1 MVTIPVSNCL
11 SWRAPRFW
19 GVVFAATIVLVV
31 AVESPAKEKP
41 AGPPPFESIDKDGNG
56 FLSKEEFLP
65 RFPQSLF
72 QRIDANSDGKISRK
86 EDDNF
91 RARRRQGAGRQAG
104 GKAPENALVDI
115 DIVYETVG
123 GRDLHLDLYRP
134 KNATKP
140 TPLVIWVHGGGW
152 RGGSKK
158 GACPALALLQRGYA
172 VASVEYRLS
181 GEAIFPAAIEDCKA
195 AVSFLRLHAKEYKLD
210 PKRFGAWGASA
221 GGHLV
226 AMLGTTGDVDLF
238 DTHPVAK
245 KASSAVQAV
254 CDWFGPSDFL
264 RMNDVR
270 GGLDHDAASSPESKF
285 IGGAIQENKDKV
297 QRANPITY
305 VSRADP
311 PFLIVHGDADRV
323 VIYGQSELL
332 QAALEKAKVE
342 STLYRVKNGGHGFG
356 GASESR
362 EALVELATE
371 FFDKVLKE

>member
-1 MVTIPVSNCL
+1 MATILFSDCPSRQA
-11 SWRAPRFW
+11 SRFW
-19 GVVFAATIVLVV
+19 GLVFAVVIVLVV
-31 AVESPAKEKP
+31 AVDSRAKEKP

-65 RFPQSLF
+65 RFPQGLF
-72 QRIDANSDGKISRK
+72 QRIDVNSDGKVSRK
-86 EDDNF
+86 EDDDF
-91 RARRRQGAGRQAG
+91 RARGRQRGRRQPG
-104 GKAPENALVDI
+104 GKAPENTLVDI

-123 GRDLHLDLYRP
+123 DRDLHLDLYRP
-134 KNATKP
+134 KDATKR

-158 GACPALALLQRGYA
+158 GAGPALALLPRGYA
-172 VASVEYRLS
+172 VASIEYRLS
-181 GEAIFPAAIEDCKA
+181 GEAIFPAAIEDCKG
-195 AVSFLRLHAKEYKLD
+195 AVSFLRLHAKEYNLD
-210 PKRFGAWGASA
+210 PNRFGAWGSSA

-238 DTHPVAK
+238 DTHPITK

-285 IGGAIQENKDKV
+285 IGGSIQENKDKV

-311 PFLIVHGDADRV
+311 PFLIMHGDADRV

-332 QAALEKAKVE
+332 QAALKKSKVE

-356 GASESR
+356 GARESR
-362 EALVELATE
+362 DALVELAAE
-371 FFDKVLKE
+371 FFDKVLK